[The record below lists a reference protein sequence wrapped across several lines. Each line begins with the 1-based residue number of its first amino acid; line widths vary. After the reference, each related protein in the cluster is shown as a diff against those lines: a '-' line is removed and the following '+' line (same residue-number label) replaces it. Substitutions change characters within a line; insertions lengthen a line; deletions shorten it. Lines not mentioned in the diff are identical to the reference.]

1 MRYRVWGRYI
11 SWMAVGYA
19 LLIILVIAWFQ
30 VRTPA
35 RHGDGS
41 TPAPTATALLGG
53 VLLFSLAAGAGSMAV
68 IQLAKQILGVRGL
81 YQEYKVRRW
90 LAGRSDGKENSD
102 GAGNSAY
109 RDLSRGLGYGKGQE
123 GTLGRSEERAL
134 FNLPIEQ
141 LAAQVSLAADMAI
154 SYPGE
159 YPALLEALAG
169 QHDATASA
177 PGAGTG
183 LRTAPSSATPG
194 PSGKSAPN
202 AADRAVAV
210 SAVSERDIR
219 LSYQVRSGV
228 DALQLGQG
236 WRRTVRLGAVLISGL
251 LGVIWVGFLD
261 IHPGLRIAYIL
272 SALILG
278 GFISWFLRDLVAIVE
293 RLRS

>member
-1 MRYRVWGRYI
+1 MRYLVWGRYI
-11 SWMAVGYA
+11 SWIAVAYA
-19 LLIILVIAWFQ
+19 LVIILVIAWFQ

-35 RHGDGS
+35 QHGDRS

-90 LAGRSDGKENSD
+90 LAGRTDGKGNSH
-102 GAGNSAY
+102 GAGKSAY
-109 RDLSRGLGYGKGQE
+109 RDLSRGLGYGRGQE

-154 SYPGE
+154 SYPRE

-169 QHDATASA
+169 QHDAPASA
-177 PGAGTG
+177 PSIATDE
-183 LRTAPSSATPG
+183 RTAPSSGTPG
-194 PSGKSAPN
+194 PPGKSAPN
-202 AADRAVAV
+202 ADGRAVAV
-210 SAVSERDIR
+210 NERDIR

-228 DALQLGQG
+228 DALQLYVGQG

-261 IHPGLRIAYIL
+261 IHPGLRIGYIL